1 MSTVLNSVKHRVTR
15 TLTLCVCVRTRARV
29 YVCAYMHECVTG
41 IILTG
46 T

>member
-1 MSTVLNSVKHRVTR
+1 MSTVLNSVKHCVTH
-15 TLTLCVCVRTRARV
+15 TLTLCVCVCAGARV
-29 YVCAYMHECVTG
+29 YVCAYMYECVTG

>member
-1 MSTVLNSVKHRVTR
+1 VCM
-15 TLTLCVCVRTRARV
+15 CVCVRACARV
-29 YVCAYMHECVTG
+29 YVCAYMYECVTG